1 MVVRKYIALALSALA
16 LVACDRADNRERVSP
31 DSAAAVDSAT
41 TSDRTTAEREGSAGP
56 TWPAGLKII
65 GDGYPSQGDSCRRL
79 GETAATIDLLD
90 HEAFLVG
97 CPSPL
102 AAAQLSGRVVG
113 EIDGIVMVSIPSRA
127 AKPGDGDGQGD
138 AKVAGTEFNATGQI
152 ACAGYRKNPAGRCNA
167 GIKRGHGKDIS
178 IIEIAWPDGGSRAL
192 FFNPDGSLL
201 TANTAEADGSAR
213 YTPTAVRI
221 GDTTVVTIGPERYE
235 IPDAFLKGD

>member
-1 MVVRKYIALALSALA
+1 MGVRIYIALVLPALA
-16 LVACDRADNRERVSP
+16 IVACDRADNRKGVSP
-31 DSAAAVDSAT
+31 DPAAAVGSAS
-41 TSDRTTAEREGSAGP
+41 TSERTTPECEGGGGP
-56 TWPAGLKII
+56 TWPTGLKIL
-65 GDGYPSQGDSCRRL
+65 GEGYPAPGDSCRRL

-90 HEAFLVG
+90 HEAILVG
-97 CPSPL
+97 CPSGQ
-102 AAAQLSGRVVG
+102 AASKLSGRMVG
-113 EIDGIVMVSIPSRA
+113 EIDGIVMVSIPLRD

-138 AKVAGTEFNATGQI
+138 ATVPGTEFNATAQI

-178 IIEIAWPDGGSRAL
+178 IIEIAWADGGSRAL

-213 YTPTAVRI
+213 YTPAAVRV